1 MTSFLKKISIVFLVL
16 ALTKLS
22 CAQDLDAGEYV
33 NYFCQIYTKAT
44 STSKSIQAD
53 IHGNYG
59 NFVTD
64 EAQYFKS
71 EYCTCLA
78 ISFSEE
84 NYQGRFATFKF
95 GGTTSWSKLPFA
107 AKSSMVTCAFG
118 VDDTAFRSK

>member
-1 MTSFLKKISIVFLVL
+1 MHSFKKISLIFFIL

-22 CAQDLDAGEYV
+22 FAQDLDADEYT
-33 NYFCQIYTKAT
+33 NYFCQIYTKT
-44 STSKSIQAD
+44 SSTAKSIQTD

-78 ISFSEE
+78 IAFSEP

-95 GGTTSWSKLPFA
+95 GGTTAWSKLSFA
-107 AKSSMVTCAFG
+107 AKSSMITCAFG
-118 VDDTAFRSK
+118 VNDTAFRSK